1 MLNKK
6 KPNYGFFFFLFL
18 LAVYAGYCLG
28 KLYGQK
34 ISLDNLTDLLQEA
47 LTHPLPF
54 EITPI
59 TPRTVLV
66 AILVWLI
73 VFAYD
78 MSNRRNYMPG
88 REYGSGRIATPQEIN
103 KKLMDSDGV
112 RNKILSEHIR
122 ISMNTRMTGLNN
134 NVLIIGGSGA
144 GKSFFVVKPNGYNCG
159 YTSYVFCDPK
169 GELLRDIG
177 HYLEMMGY
185 KVIVLNLVDM
195 DASDGYNPFE
205 YIRCEEDITK
215 LITSLIANTTPKGAN
230 PSDPFWEKSESMLL
244 QALFLYV

>member
-1 MLNKK
+1 MNMLNKK
-6 KPNYGFFFFLFL
+6 KPNYGFFFFLFF
-18 LAVYAGYCLG
+18 LAVYVGYCLG

-34 ISLDNLTDLLQEA
+34 ISLDNLTDLLQEV

-59 TPRTVLV
+59 TSRTILV

-73 VFAYD
+73 AFAYD

-88 REYGSGRIATPQEIN
+88 RESGSGRIAMPQEIN

-112 RNKILSEHIR
+112 KNKIFSEHIR

-169 GELLRDIG
+169 GYAYSR
-177 HYLEMMGY
+177 
-185 KVIVLNLVDM
+185 
-195 DASDGYNPFE
+195 
-205 YIRCEEDITK
+205 
-215 LITSLIANTTPKGAN
+215 
-230 PSDPFWEKSESMLL
+230 
-244 QALFLYV
+244 